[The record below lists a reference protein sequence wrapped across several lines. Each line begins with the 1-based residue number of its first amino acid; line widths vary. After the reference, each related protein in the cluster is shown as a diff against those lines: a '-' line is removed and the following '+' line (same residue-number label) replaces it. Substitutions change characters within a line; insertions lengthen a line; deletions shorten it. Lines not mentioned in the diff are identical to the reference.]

1 MSTKRRQKMNKIT
14 KVGVIGCGNIS
25 DAYFKA
31 AKTFTSMQYTY
42 CADLNMEAAKAK
54 EELYGCKAVSVEE
67 LLAND
72 EVEIVLNL
80 TTPQV
85 HAKVNTMALEAGKH
99 VYAEKPFA
107 LSIEEG
113 TPVIEL
119 AKKKNLRIGS
129 APDTFL
135 GGGIQTVRKLIDENW
150 IGTPVSGT
158 AFMMCPGH
166 ESWHPAPEF
175 YYLSGGGPLF
185 DMGPYYITALINLL
199 GPVKKVTAINGRAFD
214 ERTCTSEDRFGDKM
228 PVDVDTHVA
237 GLLEFEC
244 GTIIT
249 LIMSFDI
256 AKHSCPC
263 LELHGTA
270 GSIAVPD
277 PNTFGGPVKFAK
289 ARCDWQE
296 VPIPFGYTD
305 NMRSIGLADMAK
317 AIKDGR
323 KHRCS
328 GELAFHVLEVM
339 CALEK
344 SSKEETHIYLKSS
357 CERPNALPLGLLHS
371 ELD

>member
-1 MSTKRRQKMNKIT
+1 MENIT

-31 AKTFTSMQYTY
+31 AKTFKFIEYAY

-54 EELYGCKAVSVEE
+54 EELYKCKAASVSE
-67 LLAND
+67 LLMKED
-72 EVEIVLNL
+72 VEIVLNL

-85 HAKVNTMALEAGKH
+85 HAKVDTMALEAGKH

-107 LSIEEG
+107 LSMDEAA
-113 TPVIEL
+113 PVIEL
-119 AKKKNLRIGS
+119 AKKGKLRIGS

-135 GGGIQTVRKLIDENW
+135 GGGIQTARKLVDENW
-150 IGTPVSGT
+150 IGIPVSGT

-175 YYLSGGGPLF
+175 YYLKGGGPLF

-199 GPVKKVTAINGRAFD
+199 GPVKKVTAINGRGFK
-214 ERTCTSEDRFGDKM
+214 ERTCTSEARFGDKL
-228 PVDVDTHVA
+228 PVEVNTHIA
-237 GLLEFEC
+237 GILEFQC

-256 AKHSCPC
+256 AKSSCPC
-263 LELHGTA
+263 IELHGTA
-270 GSIAVPD
+270 GSLSVPD
-277 PNTFGGPVKFAK
+277 PNSFGGPVKFAK
-289 ARCDWQE
+289 VGGEWQE
-296 VPIPFGYTD
+296 VPIPFCYTD

-317 AIKDGR
+317 AIGINR

-344 SSKEETHIYLKSS
+344 SSAEKKHIYLESS
-357 CERPNALPLGLLHS
+357 CERPAPLPLGLLHG

>member
-1 MSTKRRQKMNKIT
+1 MSIIT

-25 DAYFKA
+25 DAYFKT
-31 AKTFTSMQYTY
+31 AKTFTSIEYSY

-54 EELYGCKAVSVEE
+54 EELYGSKAVSVEE
-67 LLAND
+67 LLAKD
-72 EVEIVLNL
+72 EVKIVLNL

-85 HAKVNTMALEAGKH
+85 HAKVNIMALEAGKH

-113 TPVIEL
+113 APVIEL
-119 AKKKNLRIGS
+119 AKKKNLRLGS

-135 GGGIQTVRKLIDENW
+135 GGGLQTARKLLDENW

-175 YYLSGGGPLF
+175 YYLKGGGPLF

-199 GPVKKVTAINGRAFD
+199 GPVKKVTSINGRGLE
-214 ERTCTSEDRFGDKM
+214 ERICTSADRLGDKL
-228 PVDVDTHVA
+228 PVEIDTHVA

-256 AKHSCPC
+256 IKSSCPC
-263 LELHGTA
+263 LELHGTT
-270 GSIAVPD
+270 GSLSIPD

-289 ARCDWQE
+289 FLSDWRE

-305 NMRSIGLADMAK
+305 NMRSIGLADMAE
-317 AIKDGR
+317 AIRGER

-328 GELAFHVLEVM
+328 GELAFHVLEIM

-344 SSKEETHIYLKSS
+344 SAAEEKHIYLESS
-357 CERPNALPLGLLHS
+357 CERPDALPLGLLHS

>member
-1 MSTKRRQKMNKIT
+1 MNNIT

-31 AKTFTSMQYTY
+31 AKTFTSIEYAY

-54 EELYGCKAVSVEE
+54 EELYACKAVSVEE
-67 LLAND
+67 LLANN
-72 EVEIVLNL
+72 EVKIVLNL

-85 HAKVNTMALEAGKH
+85 HAKVNTMALEADKH

-107 LSIEEG
+107 LSMEEG

-119 AKKKNLRIGS
+119 AKQKNLRIGS

-150 IGTPVSGT
+150 IGTPISGT

-175 YYLSGGGPLF
+175 YYLPGGGPLF

-199 GPVKKVTAINGRAFD
+199 GPIKKVTAINGCGFN
-214 ERTCTSEDRFGDKM
+214 ERTCTSEARFGDKM
-228 PVDVDTHVA
+228 PVEINTHVA

-249 LIMSFDI
+249 LIMSFDA

-263 LELHGTA
+263 IELHGTA
-270 GSIAVPD
+270 GSISVPD
-277 PNTFGGPVKFAK
+277 PNSFGGPVKFAK

-317 AIKDGR
+317 AINDGR

-339 CALEK
+339 CALET
-344 SSKEETHIYLKSS
+344 SSKKETHIYIKNS
-357 CERPNALPLGLLHS
+357 CERPDALPLGLLHS

>member
-1 MSTKRRQKMNKIT
+1 MNNIT

-31 AKTFTSMQYTY
+31 AKIFTSMEYAY
-42 CADLNMEAAKAK
+42 CADLNMETAKAK
-54 EELYGCKAVSVEE
+54 EELYGCKAIPTEE
-67 LLAND
+67 LLAKK
-72 EVEIVLNL
+72 EVKIVLNL

-85 HAKVNTMALEAGKH
+85 HAKVNTMVLEAGKH

-107 LSIEEG
+107 LSMEEA
-113 TPVIEL
+113 TPIIEL
-119 AKKKNLRIGS
+119 AKKKNLLIGS

-150 IGTPVSGT
+150 IGTPISGT

-175 YYLSGGGPLF
+175 YYLQGGGPLF

-199 GPVKKVTAINGRAFD
+199 GPIKKVTAINGRGFD
-214 ERTCTSEDRFGDKM
+214 KRTCSSETRFGDKL
-228 PVDVDTHVA
+228 PVEIDTHIA

-256 AKHSCPC
+256 AKTSCPC
-263 LELHGTA
+263 IELHGTA
-270 GSIAVPD
+270 GSISVPD
-277 PNTFGGPVKFAK
+277 PNSFGGPVKFAK
-289 ARCDWQE
+289 AGCDWQE

-317 AIKDGR
+317 AIYTNR
-323 KHRCS
+323 KHRCN

-344 SSKEETHIYLKSS
+344 SALEEKHIYLESL
-357 CERPNALPLGLLHS
+357 CERPEALALNLLNG

>member
-1 MSTKRRQKMNKIT
+1 MNNIT

-25 DAYFKA
+25 NAYFKA
-31 AKTFTSMQYTY
+31 AKTFNFIKYAY

-54 EELYGCKAVSVEE
+54 EELYGCKAVSVSE
-67 LLAND
+67 LLMKK
-72 EVEIVLNL
+72 EVKIVLNL
-80 TTPQV
+80 TTPQA
-85 HAKVNTMALEAGKH
+85 HAKVNIMALEANKH

-107 LSIEEG
+107 LSMDEG
-113 TPVIEL
+113 VPVIEL

-199 GPVKKVTAINGRAFD
+199 GSVKKVTAITGRGFD
-214 ERTCTSEDRFGDKM
+214 ERTCTSEARFGAKL
-228 PVDVDTHVA
+228 PVEINSHVA

-244 GTIIT
+244 GAIIT
-249 LIMSFDI
+249 LIMSFDV
-256 AKHSCPC
+256 AKSSCPC
-263 LELHGTA
+263 IELHGTA
-270 GSIAVPD
+270 GSLSVPD
-277 PNTFGGPVKFAK
+277 PNSFGGPVKFAK
-289 ARCDWQE
+289 ARRDWQE

-317 AIKDGR
+317 AIRDRR

-328 GELAFHVLEVM
+328 GELAFHVLDVM

-344 SSKEETHIYLKSS
+344 SAAEEKHIYLKSS
-357 CERPNALPLGLLHS
+357 CERPAALPLGLLHG
-371 ELD
+371 EID